1 MTKCCALQ
9 LPRQF
14 GEGEHP
20 AREAPWRYG
29 HEGPVRIHLSR
40 PGRPAL
46 EDFPRLVDDLER
58 LGFDSLWL
66 PELMLNGP
74 FDPLVGLA
82 HAAARTERLKLGAYL
97 IVPGRNPVRLA
108 RELANL
114 DRLSGGRLLLIMVLG
129 QPDEPEMLAQHVN
142 KAERGALLEEVLP
155 LLRRL
160 WSGEIVHHNG
170 PCYQLRDAR
179 LSPTPV
185 QEPLEMWLG
194 GQVPGAAAGRTPGRR
209 VDPRPHYAHRS
220 RRETPACRG
229 RGSSGRAQHRPGA
242 LRRQPHLQPWS
253 FASSNARAVAPP
265 SPRSHLTDFIPQ
277 SRTALHERVDE
288 WLAVGFSKFLLRPAV
303 PPTDWTAE
311 LETLAADILG
321 HQT

>member
-1 MTKCCALQ
+1 MKVRFGFTCRGQADLALD
-9 LPRQF
+9 
-14 GEGEHP
+14 
-20 AREAPWRYG
+20 
-29 HEGPVRIHLSR
+29 
-40 PGRPAL
+40 
-46 EDFPRLVDDLER
+46 DFPQLVDDLER
-58 LGFDSLWL
+58 LGFDSIWL

-129 QPDEPEMLAQHVN
+129 QPDEPEMMAQHVN
-142 KAERGALLEEVLP
+142 KAERGALLEEVIP

-160 WSGEIVHHNG
+160 WSGDVVHHQG
-170 PCYQLRDAR
+170 PRYQLRDAR

-194 GQVPGAAAGRTPGRR
+194 GQL
-209 VDPRPHYAHRS
+209 
-220 RRETPACRG
+220 
-229 RGSSGRAQHRPGA
+229 PGA
-242 LRRQPHLQPWS
+242 LRRAGRLGDGWIPGLITPTEAAEKRGRVEAAAAAAGRIIDPEHFGVNLTYSRGPLPG
-253 FASSNARAVAPP
+253 AVGEQLRRRRPDLDPAD
-265 SPRSHLTDFIPQ
+265 LVPQ
-277 SRTALHERVDE
+277 SRAALHARVDE
-288 WLAVGFSKFLLRPAV
+288 WLAVGFSKFLLRPAA

-311 LETLAADILG
+311 LETLAADILER
-321 HQT
+321 QT